1 MTIAE
6 VSKYFD
12 IKPDT
17 LRYYEKIG
25 LMDPVKKDESG
36 RRDYGEDDFR
46 RINFLKCM
54 RMSGISIERLKLYI
68 DLFHEGEHT
77 IPERKEILLSQKKE
91 LEATIEELNNT
102 LNYLNYKI
110 DNYEQ
115 TLIKKEMEQRHKK
128 QENKE

>member
-1 MTIAE
+1 MRIAE
-6 VSKYFD
+6 VSKKYG
-12 IKPDT
+12 ISSDT